1 LPSVIL
7 TPLSP
12 SLPPS
17 LPQDLA
23 SLSYS
28 MWEMDV
34 SLPSVDIQPAKKRGQ
49 RGGRGTKK
57 KEEKQGKTRGREGGK
72 GKGSDS

>member
-1 LPSVIL
+1 
-7 TPLSP
+7 
-12 SLPPS
+12 
-17 LPQDLA
+17 
-23 SLSYS
+23 

-34 SLPSVDIQPAKKRGQ
+34 CLPSVDIQPAKKRGQ